1 MNATRRAP
9 APTAAAGR
17 GRAPRPQRSPR
28 NPTTAWLLR
37 VFLGVFGAH
46 RYYLGDWRTA
56 VPMTL
61 TLGLLGVWSLA
72 DGIVLGRRLQRI
84 STGRL

>member
-1 MNATRRAP
+1 MTATRYAS
-9 APTAAAGR
+9 AATATAGP
-17 GRAPRPQRSPR
+17 GRVPRPRRSPK
-28 NPTTAWLLR
+28 NPTTAWLLW
-37 VFLGVFGAH
+37 VVLGVFGAH

-72 DGIVLGRRLQRI
+72 DGIVLGRRLHRI
-84 STGRL
+84 NTGRL

>member
-1 MNATRRAP
+1 MNATSDAP
-9 APTAAAGR
+9 AAATGP
-17 GRAPRPQRSPR
+17 APSVRPQRAPK
-28 NPTTAWLLR
+28 NPTTAWLLW

-72 DGIVLGRRLQRI
+72 DGIVLGRRLHRFD
-84 STGRL
+84 TGRL

>member
-1 MNATRRAP
+1 MSTTRC
-9 APTAAAGR
+9 APTAAAGPK
-17 GRAPRPQRSPR
+17 RAARPQRSPK
-28 NPTTAWLLR
+28 NPTTAWLLW

-46 RYYLGDWRTA
+46 RYYLGDWRMA

-72 DGIVLGRRLQRI
+72 DGLVLGRRLHRI
-84 STGRL
+84 GAGRH